1 MISWYVGPDNCLGS
15 SDSPRVQ
22 DLTRIESGHEM
33 TFNEPFDLPS
43 VITEGTNLYKY
54 EAQRKGLTFKVD
66 LAGDLPMVIGDLR
79 KIRTIVANLTAN
91 ACKEPLLI
99 FSCTDYHDMP
109 PTVKYTQRGTITVS
123 CHAFN
128 ESGGQ
133 QITAE
138 IIVGDTGC
146 GIPAN
151 KLENIFR
158 EFEQVE
164 SAQPKTNTTP
174 GLGLGLAVVARS
186 VGQLGGQLRANSKVD
201 EGSRFSFII
210 PFTPWDESGQDFIR
224 RKENQQPT
232 GGMPVSPNPPS
243 CSIQNP
249 DLHIKHEYEAP
260 DGHTVFPVSGNCVE
274 SALSVTPSP
283 QVVRVDGNSVDT
295 KQRPRP
301 LSRKERT
308 LYSRNREGA
317 ISLRGSPGR
326 GSGAKLRILS
336 VEVGF
341 ADCCLTFLSEFL
353 TFGICSG

>member
-232 GGMPVSPNPPS
+232 GGTPVSPNPPS

-260 DGHTVFPVSGNCVE
+260 DGHTVLPVSGNCVE

-295 KQRPRP
+295 KPRPRP
-301 LSRKERT
+301 SSRKERT
-308 LYSRNREGA
+308 LYSRNREGV